1 MRSWSHVR
9 GRMCTVYARA
19 GASDQALAA
28 RREGLVQLLDCPV
41 TPCVAMATTR
51 LPKPPGPG
59 PDLGPFPLLLTGCS
73 ASCD

>member
-9 GRMCTVYARA
+9 GGVCTVNARA
-19 GASDQALAA
+19 GASGQNRAA
-28 RREGLVQLLDCPV
+28 PERGWRLLSDRPV
-41 TPCVAMATTR
+41 TQCVAMATAR
-51 LPKPPGPG
+51 LPKP